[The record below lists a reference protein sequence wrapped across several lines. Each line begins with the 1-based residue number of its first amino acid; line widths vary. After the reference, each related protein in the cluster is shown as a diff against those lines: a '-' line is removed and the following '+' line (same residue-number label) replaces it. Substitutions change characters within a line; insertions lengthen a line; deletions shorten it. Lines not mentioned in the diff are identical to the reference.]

1 MLTVPTLKV
10 NPVETSITSGI
21 PAFTSILNVAV
32 KLLLIDHE
40 DFLVTFFEDSIV
52 CGCSTEESFFESDGF
67 DLFHGHLWYQLVY
80 CGIVDIGENC

>member
-32 KLLLIDHE
+32 E
-40 DFLVTFFEDSIV
+40 AVYS
-52 CGCSTEESFFESDGF
+52 STMKIFWSLSLRIRLFAVARQTESFLKVMD
-67 DLFHGHLWYQLVY
+67 
-80 CGIVDIGENC
+80 

>member
-21 PAFTSILNVAV
+21 PAFTSSLNVAV

-52 CGCSTEESFFESDGF
+52 CGCSTEESFLKVM
-67 DLFHGHLWYQLVY
+67 DLISSTVTY
-80 CGIVDIGENC
+80 GISWFIVG